1 MDLSYR
7 RPFFPD
13 LVLTD
18 AVLAIRVL
26 LGSAG
31 FEESKAPEEI
41 VGLEFE
47 VLTVLL

>member
-1 MDLSYR
+1 
-7 RPFFPD
+7 

-18 AVLAIRVL
+18 VVLVIRVL

-31 FEESKAPEEI
+31 FEESKALEEI